1 MILSNWKDTYGEW
14 HDACIIEESDI
25 DIFRRGT
32 YAVYVDK
39 LLQVIKTGVPLNPS
53 ALLYPF
59 PEDNSTVNMM
69 IGMLKGRFRNL
80 KEAFFQSNC
89 SINAIDGNNQYY
101 FRKADD
107 ADETEEAPAESK
119 EAQEAPAEPESEYDI
134 TDYRTMLS
142 TRAMLKAI
150 GDVYYDGLEFKFQS
164 NRHPSPARAYILP
177 LAKEYMMQVIIP
189 NALIAKKFRKR
200 IDPVAVKRA
209 IHHCMTCGKSE
220 ASIAAWKELAHDHAA
235 EILDKYWFYVLDM
248 NRDGSEVPSD
258 RRCYLEKFVD
268 TRNAGTKS
276 VYAGERKQFRKSKNQ
291 DAVQELLN
299 RMEAEPELRTASHRR
314 LMELGVSDRTAR
326 LFMKARTLK

>member
-1 MILSNWKDTYGEW
+1 MILSNWKDNYGEW
-14 HDACIIEESDI
+14 HDACVIEESDI
-25 DIFRRGT
+25 DIFRRGIF
-32 YAVYVDK
+32 APSVDN
-39 LLQVIKTGVPLNPS
+39 LMRVIRIGVPLNPS

-59 PEDNSTVNMM
+59 PEDNTTVNTM

-80 KEAFFQSNC
+80 KETFFQSGC
-89 SINAIDGNNQYY
+89 TVNAIDGNNQYY
-101 FRKADD
+101 FKKDD
-107 ADETEEAPAESK
+107 ATEEAPAESK
-119 EAQEAPAEPESEYDI
+119 EAPAEPESEYDI
-134 TDYRTMLS
+134 TDYRTLLS
-142 TRAMLKAI
+142 TRQMLKAI

-164 NRHPSPARAYILP
+164 NRHPSPSRAYILP

-209 IHHCMTCGKSE
+209 IHHCMTCSKSE
-220 ASIAAWKELAHDHAA
+220 ASIAAWKELAREHAA
-235 EILDKYWFYVLDM
+235 EILDKYWFYVLDL

-268 TRNAGTKS
+268 TRNAGVKS
-276 VYAGERKQFRKSKNQ
+276 VYNGDRKQFKKSKNQ

-314 LMELGVSDRTAR
+314 LMELGVTNRTAR
-326 LFMKARTLK
+326 LFMKARNLK

>member
-25 DIFRRGT
+25 DIFRRGIF
-32 YAVYVDK
+32 APSVDN
-39 LLQVIKTGVPLNPS
+39 LMRVVKTGVPLNPS

-59 PEDNSTVNMM
+59 PEENSTVNTM

-89 SINAIDGNNQYY
+89 TINAIDGNNQYY
-101 FRKADD
+101 FRKADEP
-107 ADETEEAPAESK
+107 AEEAPEEPEEAPETPAESD
-119 EAQEAPAEPESEYDI
+119 YDI
-134 TDYRTMLS
+134 TDYRTLLS

-209 IHHCMTCGKSE
+209 IHHCMTCCKSE
-220 ASIAAWKELAHDHAA
+220 ASIAAWKELAREHAA

-248 NRDGSEVPSD
+248 NRDGSSVPSD

-276 VYAGERKQFRKSKNQ
+276 VYGGERKQFRKSKNQ
-291 DAVQELLN
+291 DAVEELLS
-299 RMEAEPELRTASHRR
+299 RMEVEPELRTASHRR
-314 LMELGVSDRTAR
+314 LMELGVTNRTAR
-326 LFMKARTLK
+326 LFMKARNLK

>member
-1 MILSNWKDTYGEW
+1 MILSNWKDSYGEW

-25 DIFRRGT
+25 DLFRRGIF
-32 YAVYVDK
+32 APSVDN
-39 LLQVIKTGVPLNPS
+39 LLRVIKTGVPLNPS

-59 PEDNSTVNMM
+59 PEDNSTVNTM

-89 SINAIDGNNQYY
+89 TINAIDGSNQYY

-107 ADETEEAPAESK
+107 SEEPAEEAPVEPKEAPAES
-119 EAQEAPAEPESEYDI
+119 EYDI
-134 TDYRTMLS
+134 ADYRTLLS

-220 ASIAAWKELAHDHAA
+220 ASIASWKELAREHAA

-291 DAVQELLN
+291 DAVEELLS

-326 LFMKARTLK
+326 LFMKARNLK

>member
-25 DIFRRGT
+25 DLFRRGIF
-32 YAVYVDK
+32 APSVDN
-39 LLQVIKTGVPLNPS
+39 LMRVIKTGVPLNPS

-59 PEDNSTVNMM
+59 PEDNSTVNTM

-89 SINAIDGNNQYY
+89 TINAIDGNNQYY
-101 FRKADD
+101 FRKDDD
-107 ADETEEAPAESK
+107 AEEPAEEAPVESK
-119 EAQEAPAEPESEYDI
+119 EAPAEPESEYDI
-134 TDYRTMLS
+134 TDYKTLLS

-200 IDPVAVKRA
+200 IDPVAVKKA
-209 IHHCMTCGKSE
+209 IHHCMTCSKSE
-220 ASIAAWKELAHDHAA
+220 ASIEAWKELAREHAA

-314 LMELGVSDRTAR
+314 LMELGISGRTAR
-326 LFMKARTLK
+326 LFMKARILK

>member
-25 DIFRRGT
+25 DIFRRGLF
-32 YAVYVDK
+32 AHSVDN
-39 LLQVIKTGVPLNPS
+39 LMRVIRIGVPVNPN
-53 ALLYPF
+53 ALLYAF
-59 PEDNSTVNMM
+59 PEENSTVNMM
-69 IGMLKGRFRNL
+69 IGMLKGRYRNL
-80 KEAFFQSNC
+80 KETFFQSNC
-89 SINAIDGNNQYY
+89 TINAIDGNNQYY
-101 FRKADD
+101 FRK
-107 ADETEEAPAESK
+107 TESTEEPAREAPAESK
-119 EAQEAPAEPESEYDI
+119 EAPAELESEYDI
-134 TDYRTMLS
+134 IDYRALLS

-220 ASIAAWKELAHDHAA
+220 SSIAAWKELARDHAA

-299 RMEAEPELRTASHRR
+299 RMEAEPELRAASHRR
-314 LMELGVSDRTAR
+314 LMELGISGRTAR
-326 LFMKARTLK
+326 LFMKARILK

>member
-1 MILSNWKDTYGEW
+1 MILSNWKDNYGEW

-25 DIFRRGT
+25 DLFRRGIF
-32 YAVYVDK
+32 APSVDN
-39 LLQVIKTGVPLNPS
+39 LLRVVKTGIPLNPS

-59 PEDNSTVNMM
+59 PEENSTVNTM

-89 SINAIDGNNQYY
+89 TINAIDGNNQYY

-107 ADETEEAPAESK
+107 TAEETQEESK
-119 EAQEAPAEPESEYDI
+119 EATETPAESEYDI
-134 TDYRTMLS
+134 TDYRTLLS

-220 ASIAAWKELAHDHAA
+220 ASIAAWKDLAREHAA

-248 NRDGSEVPSD
+248 NRDGSSVSSD

-291 DAVQELLN
+291 DAVEELLN

-314 LMELGVSDRTAR
+314 LMELGVTNRTAR
-326 LFMKARTLK
+326 LFMKARNLK

>member
-25 DIFRRGT
+25 DIFRRGIFAT
-32 YAVYVDK
+32 SVNNLMRV
-39 LLQVIKTGVPLNPS
+39 VRTGVPLNPN
-53 ALLYPF
+53 ALLYAF
-59 PEDNSTVNMM
+59 PEENSTVNMM
-69 IGMLKGRFRNL
+69 IGMLKGRYRNL

-89 SINAIDGNNQYY
+89 TINAIDGNNQYY
-101 FRKADD
+101 FRKAEEP
-107 ADETEEAPAESK
+107 AEETQEESK
-119 EAQEAPAEPESEYDI
+119 EASETPAESEYDI
-134 TDYRTMLS
+134 TDYRTLLS

-314 LMELGVSDRTAR
+314 LMELGISGRTAR
-326 LFMKARTLK
+326 LFMKARILK